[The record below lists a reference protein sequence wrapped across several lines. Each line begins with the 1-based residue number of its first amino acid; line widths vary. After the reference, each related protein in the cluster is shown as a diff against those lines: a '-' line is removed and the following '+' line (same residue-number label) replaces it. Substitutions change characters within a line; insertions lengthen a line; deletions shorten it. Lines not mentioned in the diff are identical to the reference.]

1 MVEIPNAHSKYFKQ
15 SCYVGHL
22 VEDYDRINKSIAE
35 KHRRV
40 SKTSELFFA

>member
-40 SKTSELFFA
+40 SKTS